1 MWYSFVRFGLGWEG
15 CPPLVRYGMIWYGI
29 PYKWYSLVWFGMGR
43 LSAPGHACF
52 SSSVW
57 SLRAIGHGPA
67 QIHSLRPPTFVC
79 MVSYGLVWF
88 ATVFYKVV
96 CFGKGLWDKCGILC
110 PTLLESQCNG
120 PALKHPLTLSSNKKY
135 WRRLRFKKRL
145 TPALIKNIDAC
156 SELKRLMPA
165 PIWKD
170 SHRLHI
176 QKLNNEA
183 DKDGAVWIF
192 CVSDSKQAPSGSW
205 SSLFYHTLTMTQNTK
220 CFHGPESSSCFSIHP
235 SQV

>member
-1 MWYSFVRFGLGWEG
+1 MWYSFVRFGFVWEG

-96 CFGKGLWDKCGILC
+96 CFGMGLWGNVVFCVLLCLRANAMAPPWNIL
-110 PTLLESQCNG
+110 
-120 PALKHPLTLSSNKKY
+120 
-135 WRRLRFKKRL
+135 WRCLR
-145 TPALIKNIDAC
+145 IKNIDAG
-156 SELKRLMPA
+156 SDLKKDWPPLWLKISTPA
-165 PIWKD
+165 
-170 SHRLHI
+170 
-176 QKLNNEA
+176 LN
-183 DKDGAVWIF
+183 
-192 CVSDSKQAPSGSW
+192 
-205 SSLFYHTLTMTQNTK
+205 
-220 CFHGPESSSCFSIHP
+220 
-235 SQV
+235 